1 VGNVTTAGAV
11 SAGGNITGASISAS
25 GTISAVGNITAGN
38 ISATSISGTLTT
50 ATQSAITTVGTLNS
64 LTVGTTISAA
74 GNITGAYLFGNGSQL
89 TGIDATSIQNGSSN
103 VRVVGAGG
111 NVTTSIGGT
120 SNVQVITSAGVTI
133 SGALSVTGDVVAQN
147 VNSLSDSSLK
157 TNVTPIT
164 NAGQVVDALN
174 GVGYDWVDGSGH
186 AYGLIAQEV
195 EQVVPEA
202 VKTDAAGVKSVNY
215 SMLVPFLIETV
226 KQLSKEVA
234 ELKSSK

>member
-1 VGNVTTAGAV
+1 VATAGTV
-11 SAGGNITGASISAS
+11 SAGGNVTGANFITS
-25 GTISAVGNITAGN
+25 GVISAVGNIIAGN

-64 LTVGTTISAA
+64 LTVGSTISAV

-89 TGIDATSIQNGSSN
+89 TGIDKTTLQNGSSN
-103 VRVVGAGG
+103 VVIATAGG
-111 NVTTSIGGT
+111 NVATSVAGT
-120 SNVQVITSAGVTI
+120 SNVQVISSTGVTVTG
-133 SGALSVTGDVVAQN
+133 SVSVTGDVVAQN

-157 TNVTPIT
+157 ANVTPIA
-164 NAGQVVDALN
+164 NAAQVVAALN
-174 GVGYDWVDGSGH
+174 GVAYDWVDGSGH

-234 ELKSSK
+234 ELKASK